1 MAGQAAGG
9 EVRAATAAMSRPISP
24 RSTPQGWQ
32 GVTRPFADPVPPSA
46 GGPGGLGGGPGKGY
60 RGQFDPGPGQ
70 RGRLPAIPG
79 GAKMPWETGR
89 TTGFGKT
96 AYGGIAGWARGT
108 HNPFEITRNYSTQ
121 LKATAAGTAGAHA
134 ANLGRAGTAI
144 ASKGWGPS
152 TMAFFRGANPAI
164 MTAMAGNLLLGAA
177 GFEEGT
183 KGDIVGEGLMVGAA
197 FGAPWGGVG
206 ALVGAP
212 AFMAL
217 NVITGGAAA
226 NLVQKLPLIGSVF
239 GGTEVTEEDARDIA
253 KTMFGNAATAQGLD
267 PAAATAAAETFEAY
281 WKLAEQGLIDPS
293 QLLPLI
299 YQSGRMHGFTGYPG
313 EPETMNPAYSA
324 SDIAG
329 ITERVGKALAP
340 LQDVATGIGN
350 MDYSHIQDETIRAR
364 LEESSARV
372 AGNILSGMSAAVQGP
387 ATTAIM
393 GEATANAQLGGQL
406 GGIDP
411 FEANLLGAMG

>member
-96 AYGGIAGWARGT
+96 AYGGIAGWARGA

-206 ALVGAP
+206 ALIGAP
-212 AFMAL
+212 SFMAL

-226 NLVQKLPLIGSVF
+226 NLVQKLPLIGGLF
-239 GGTEVTEEDARDIA
+239 GGTETKAEDARDIA

-299 YQSGRMHGFTGYPG
+299 YQSGRMHGFTGYPW
-313 EPETMNPAYSA
+313 EPESMNPAYSA

-329 ITERVGKALAP
+329 ITESVGKALAP